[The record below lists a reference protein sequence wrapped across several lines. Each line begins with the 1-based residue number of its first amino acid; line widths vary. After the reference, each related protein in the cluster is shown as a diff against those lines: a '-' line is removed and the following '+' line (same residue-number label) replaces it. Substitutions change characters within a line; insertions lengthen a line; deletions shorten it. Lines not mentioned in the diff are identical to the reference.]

1 MSLSW
6 LGLIGVFLFL
16 FGIGMLVRAL
26 MKKRQDLPV
35 LFVVQTIAG
44 LFLFFFSWRIP
55 PLGQLLGLII
65 FIAYMFFVFKR
76 ISSK

>member
-16 FGIGMLVRAL
+16 FGIGMLARAL
-26 MKKRQDLPV
+26 MKRQDLPV

-55 PLGQLLGLII
+55 PVGQLLGLII
-65 FIAYMFFVFKR
+65 FIAYMFFVIKR